1 MKKWI
6 LIIGAITGMLLFT
19 IIGTKMYISYEEY
32 IAKKALIESLYL
44 IETELI
50 KDWSAQDT
58 RNAQSAKDFI
68 YFDLNDEQKEEFCR
82 ALESISIDEVSIGYG
97 SPNRKNLDLWFM
109 TTEEEFWDFR
119 FDGEVVYIRGMPQKW
134 EEENG
139 LWPFE
144 IRNEK
149 LNEFLSGLLEQ

>member
-1 MKKWI
+1 M
-6 LIIGAITGMLLFT
+6 
-19 IIGTKMYISYEEY
+19 
-32 IAKKALIESLYL
+32 
-44 IETELI
+44 I